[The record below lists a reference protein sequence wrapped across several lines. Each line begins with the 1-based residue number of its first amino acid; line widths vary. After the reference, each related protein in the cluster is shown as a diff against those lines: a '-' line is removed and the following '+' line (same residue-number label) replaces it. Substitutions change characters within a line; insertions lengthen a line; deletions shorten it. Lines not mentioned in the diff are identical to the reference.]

1 MEARTLAAALLKCG
15 YLDIDYLV
23 DLIDACELDL
33 DEILDEFDWL
43 NPSVPP
49 TANDLIL
56 LVFNNVAQTFL
67 EKTVK

>member
-1 MEARTLAAALLKCG
+1 MAAALLKCG

-23 DLIDACELDL
+23 DAYELDL